1 MFTNLAH
8 ALLRYTIIKEVGD
21 GTFGS
26 VWRAI
31 NKESGEVVCRFTC
44 LVFAFVAWMC
54 SLLLSPH

>member
-1 MFTNLAH
+1 MFTNLTH

-21 GTFGS
+21 GAFGS

-31 NKESGEVVCRFTC
+31 NKESGEVVCHFTC
-44 LVFAFVAWMC
+44 LFFAFVAWMH